1 MAHLEGDPALGLR
14 GEVLDHGDE
23 RLSLIQTRKRLQGE
37 QVDPLPHHHLDT
49 RQVNLLETGVLKDVD
64 AVGAGVLAAIS
75 QIGPIRPEPSGD
87 EHRLLG
93 VLLAELAGRLLGQA
107 GAGCDDP
114 PCSGGILPGT
124 DQRRERGLV
133 GVGGDDAS
141 PRIQVVGVHL
151 AHEVGRRGERTRRP
165 QRVAGVG
172 PAGVELGPHRPV
184 EDDRTSG
191 Q

>member
-1 MAHLEGDPALGLR
+1 M
-14 GEVLDHGDE
+14 
-23 RLSLIQTRKRLQGE
+23 
-37 QVDPLPHHHLDT
+37 
-49 RQVNLLETGVLKDVD
+49 NLLETGVLKDVD
-64 AVGAGVLAAIS
+64 AVGTGVLAAIS
-75 QIGPIRPEPSGD
+75 QIGSIRSEPSGD

-93 VLLAELAGRLLGQA
+93 VLLAELVGRLLGQT
-107 GAGCDDP
+107 GAGCDDQP
-114 PCSGGILPGT
+114 GAGSILPGT

-151 AHEVGRRGERTRRP
+151 AHDVGRRGERTRRP
-165 QRVAGVG
+165 QRVAGVD

>member
-1 MAHLEGDPALGLR
+1 M
-14 GEVLDHGDE
+14 
-23 RLSLIQTRKRLQGE
+23 
-37 QVDPLPHHHLDT
+37 
-49 RQVNLLETGVLKDVD
+49 NLLETEVLKDVD
-64 AVGAGVLAAIS
+64 AVGAGVLAAIG

-93 VLLAELAGRLLGQA
+93 VLFAELAGRLLGQT

-141 PRIQVVGVHL
+141 PRIQVAGVHL
-151 AHEVGRRGERTRRP
+151 AHDVGRRGERARRP
-165 QRVAGVG
+165 QRVAGVDS
-172 PAGVELGPHRPV
+172 AGVELGPHRSI
-184 EDDRTSG
+184 EDDRTSV